1 MPPDET
7 PSGKLP
13 APRKPRVTRG
23 PRHGEATESVYG
35 GALMRSRLEVTFAQ
49 ELDRRG
55 IAWQYE
61 PERVGGGRYLV
72 DFHLPDLK
80 CWVEVKGRFE
90 APLDLDP
97 TLEIGQVEVHQV
109 APAADALRLVLP
121 GDTAPVKL
129 LGEGHFQPR
138 AHERAAVDALGR
150 LAMPGAS
157 RHARFTRGGQLAGWS
172 LVGGHG
178 ALQRNSDQF
187 SVISAQMAGKA
198 RRRAGIVQWSK

>member
-23 PRHGEATESVYG
+23 PRHGEATESVYR

-61 PERVGGGRYLV
+61 PERIGGGRYLV

-90 APLDLDP
+90 ARDDLLLPNVANHLRAERGERLFLFMRTRAFRVTWRGFEPLSLDEFWAALSDTTDEAGEPLDYL
-97 TLEIGQVEVHQV
+97 
-109 APAADALRLVLP
+109 
-121 GDTAPVKL
+121 
-129 LGEGHFQPR
+129 
-138 AHERAAVDALGR
+138 
-150 LAMPGAS
+150 
-157 RHARFTRGGQLAGWS
+157 
-172 LVGGHG
+172 
-178 ALQRNSDQF
+178 
-187 SVISAQMAGKA
+187 
-198 RRRAGIVQWSK
+198 RRRQARKPDSEGR